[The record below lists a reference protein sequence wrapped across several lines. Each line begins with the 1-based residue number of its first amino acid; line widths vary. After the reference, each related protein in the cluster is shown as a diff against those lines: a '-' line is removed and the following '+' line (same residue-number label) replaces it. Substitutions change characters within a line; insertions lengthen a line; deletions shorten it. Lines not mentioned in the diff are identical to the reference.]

1 MEKLKKNNKKIV
13 VIGGGTGVYTV
24 LTALKP
30 HFGNLTAIVT
40 MADDGGSTGILRE
53 EFGMLPPGDIRRAL
67 IALSA
72 SQNKRLAELFS
83 YRFSEG
89 AGLTGHNFGNLLITA
104 LHRITNN
111 FEEAIKEAGKL
122 LAVKGKVIPVTLERP
137 NLMAELEDGTFIKG
151 ESNIDIPNHDGNL
164 KIKRVWLKPPA
175 EINLNAQTAIL
186 EADLII
192 IGPGDLYTS
201 LIPNLLVGG
210 VKGAL
215 QKTKAKVLYF
225 VNLMTKF
232 GETNGFA
239 ASDFISALENYLGQ
253 EVLDFVVM
261 NNVRPSPKR
270 LSAYIRERSDF
281 VAPDLQNLRPRK
293 GLMPIATDLL
303 RTGSLV
309 RHDPEK
315 LAKAIKMIL

>member
-1 MEKLKKNNKKIV
+1 MEKKKRNKKIV

-30 HFGNLTAIVT
+30 YFENLIAIVT

-72 SQNKRLAELFS
+72 SPNKRLAELFS

-89 AGLTGHNFGNLLITA
+89 VGLTGHNFGNLLITA

-122 LAVKGKVIPVTLERP
+122 LAIKGKVIPVTLGRS
-137 NLMAELEDGTFIKG
+137 NLMAELEDGTLIKG

-175 EINLNAQTAIL
+175 EINSNAQKAIL

-210 VKGAL
+210 VKEAL

-239 ASDFISALENYLGQ
+239 ASDFISILESYLGQ
-253 EVLDFVVM
+253 GVLNFVAM
-261 NNVRPSPKR
+261 NNVRPSAKR

-281 VAPDLQNLRPRK
+281 VEPDLQNIRPRK
-293 GLMPIATDLL
+293 NLMPIATDFL

-315 LAKAIKMIL
+315 LAKAIKIIL